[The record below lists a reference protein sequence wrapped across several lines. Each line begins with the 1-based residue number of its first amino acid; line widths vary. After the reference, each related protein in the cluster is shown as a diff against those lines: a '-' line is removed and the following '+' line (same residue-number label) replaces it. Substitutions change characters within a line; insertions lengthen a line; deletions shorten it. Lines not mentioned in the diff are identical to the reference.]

1 MAGIPP
7 KGDVA
12 TPRAVQ
18 AWRSYHTQQTASSEI
33 LQQWILFENPLT
45 AGRSSPVL
53 GRGGRPV
60 PRLWFTHPEV
70 TPVIVFN
77 PQRYELAVG
86 DGLPRTFT
94 KRNYL
99 LILLAA
105 IIEAREKDGLS
116 TAAENVE
123 YARLSHMV

>member
-7 KGDVA
+7 KGHVA

-70 TPVIVFN
+70 APVIVFN
-77 PQRYELAVG
+77 PQRYELVVDG
-86 DGLPRTFT
+86 DVPRVFT
-94 KRNYL
+94 KSNYL

-105 IIEAREKDGLS
+105 IIDAREKDGLS
-116 TAAENVE
+116 VAAEYVE
-123 YARLSHMV
+123 YARLSHTI